1 MVTRKS
7 DKEDEEKSMNTAV
20 QITPEQEIN
29 ITRSR
34 FYYLLALGFSFPDE
48 QLRSCRSELQALA
61 DTLYPTLKL
70 DALGLDI
77 SGKQNDDAE
86 LESEYINVF
95 DGIEQKQF
103 CKPYEGQWLEA
114 DRAKRQ
120 WEVKKFYSYFGLAID
135 SKTNEMPDSLAM
147 ELEFMHFLA
156 YRSASAQSTMDMANK
171 AEKDPNQAD
180 HYLRAQRDFMARHLS
195 QWIPNF
201 CGKLHEKT
209 STQFYLQLAQL
220 TDKFIADDLEWLK
233 ENVQS
238 TESQAH

>member
-1 MVTRKS
+1 MK
-7 DKEDEEKSMNTAV
+7 DEEKLMNTAV

-48 QLRSCRSELQALA
+48 QLRSCRSELQELA
-61 DTLYPTLKL
+61 DTLYPALGL
-70 DALGLDI
+70 DALGTQD
-77 SGKQNDDAE
+77 DDAE

-156 YRSASAQSTMDMANK
+156 YRSANAQSVIDASQQSEN
-171 AEKDPNQAD
+171 DPNQSD
-180 HYLRAQRDFMARHLS
+180 HYLRAQRDFMERHLS
-195 QWIPNF
+195 QWIPSF
-201 CGKLHEKT
+201 CENLSEKT
-209 STQFYLQLAQL
+209 STPFYIQLAQL

-233 ENVQS
+233 ENVES
-238 TESQAH
+238 TASPTH

>member
-1 MVTRKS
+1 MK
-7 DKEDEEKSMNTAV
+7 DEEKPMNTAL

-48 QLRSCRSELQALA
+48 QLRSCRSELQELA
-61 DTLYPTLKL
+61 DTLYPALKL
-70 DALGLDI
+70 DALGNQD
-77 SGKQNDDAE
+77 DDAE

-120 WEVKKFYSYFGLAID
+120 WEVKKFYSFFGLAID

-156 YRSASAQSTMDMANK
+156 YRSASAQSTMDMTNTS
-171 AEKDPNQAD
+171 EKDPNQAD

-209 STQFYLQLAQL
+209 STPFYLQLAQL
-220 TDKFIADDLEWLK
+220 TEKFIADDLEWLK
-233 ENVQS
+233 ENV
-238 TESQAH
+238 ESSDSPTH